1 MVIYRQCSVAKIS
14 DADRCRGAGL
24 ARREKGAYWQYVTDE
39 QRSQTGWDR
48 QRQCCLFLQLNTRFY
63 GQLLKG

>member
-1 MVIYRQCSVAKIS
+1 MTVDLGQCSVAKIS

-39 QRSQTGWDR
+39 QRSQTGWIGSGSVAYF
-48 QRQCCLFLQLNTRFY
+48 CN
-63 GQLLKG
+63 